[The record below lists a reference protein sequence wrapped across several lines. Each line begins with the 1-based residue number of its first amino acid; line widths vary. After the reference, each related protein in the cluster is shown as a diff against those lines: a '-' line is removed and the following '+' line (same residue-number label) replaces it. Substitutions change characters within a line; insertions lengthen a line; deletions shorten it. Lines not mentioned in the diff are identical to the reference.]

1 MIFFNIISASVLNQ
15 VVSTPSPVESNF
27 LADVY
32 GIPGYGQSLA
42 INSSAGASTYLATEP
57 LSYDKNLTNT
67 NIQDMAAGVA
77 EAFSL
82 MAVEDGVSLPANFKI
97 INTVNGGGGLSVS
110 QLSKGSSYYTS
121 LLNSVTT
128 AKASC
133 DNAGLT
139 FNVPCFT
146 WTQGEENMRAAGV
159 ATQYGTGTFDPLTYA
174 AQLTQLV
181 NDLNTDVKSITGQ
194 INDVLCISYQV
205 ASHNPYSRYPRIAM
219 QQDLASQNDSRIKL
233 AKVMYDLDYDLNDEV
248 HAPARSYRN
257 MGNMYGV
264 AAWKATVMNQA
275 YKNLRPI
282 SHVVNGT
289 EVTIT
294 FDVPVSPLVLDTTL
308 VNQLADGNY
317 GFNILN
323 VSGEDS
329 GVSGTIAEATT
340 RITNVS
346 LSGTDKVVLTCSRT
360 PVAGERITYA
370 INGGGWEEIDG
381 FDDNNNGTS
390 GRIDGARGC
399 LRDSQPIKNNNS
411 GAFFTDL
418 YNWSVI
424 FEIQI

>member
-1 MIFFNIISASVLNQ
+1 MSFFNTIAASGRGII
-15 VVSTPSPVESNF
+15 VSTTPIIANF

-42 INSSAGASTYLATEP
+42 INTSAGGSTYLSTEP

-97 INTVNGGGGLSVS
+97 INTVDGGGGLSVS

-128 AKASC
+128 AKTSC

-146 WTQGEENMRAAGV
+146 WTQGEENMRAGGV
-159 ATQYGTGTFDPLTYA
+159 PSSYGTGTFDPITYT
-174 AQLTQLV
+174 TQLIQLI
-181 NDLNTDVKSITGQ
+181 DDINTDIKAITGQ
-194 INDVLCISYQV
+194 SNDVLCISYQV
-205 ASHNPYSRYPRIAM
+205 ASHNAYSRYPRIAM
-219 QQDLASQNDSRIKL
+219 QQDLTAKNDSRMVL
-233 AKVMYDLDYDLNDEV
+233 AKAMYDVEYNTDEV
-248 HAPARSYRN
+248 HAPAKTYRY

-264 AAWKATVMNQA
+264 AAWRETVMNQSN
-275 YKNLRPI
+275 KHLRPI
-282 SHVVNGT
+282 SQVVNGT

-329 GVSGTIAEATT
+329 GVSGTIEEATT

-370 INGGGWEEIDG
+370 INGVGWNDLSGVYDSGGK
-381 FDDNNNGTS
+381 S

-411 GAFFTDL
+411 GSVFTDL

-424 FEIQI
+424 FEIKI